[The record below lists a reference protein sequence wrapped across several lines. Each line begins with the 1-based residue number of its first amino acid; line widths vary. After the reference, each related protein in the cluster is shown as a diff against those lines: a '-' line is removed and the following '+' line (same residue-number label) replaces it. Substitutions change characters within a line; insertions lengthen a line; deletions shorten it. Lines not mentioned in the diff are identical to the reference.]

1 MLPVVIDVCVVFIE
15 LHPLQRTPHLVRA
28 QDFGPCEEAQA
39 GVHLH
44 TPLSLTRRSPALPHT
59 HTQTSAPHAGPGR
72 GYLLLPQLD
81 ALL

>member
-1 MLPVVIDVCVVFIE
+1 
-15 LHPLQRTPHLVRA
+15 
-28 QDFGPCEEAQA
+28 
-39 GVHLH
+39 VHLH